1 MEKENLITE
10 EDKVGPI
17 PRYYHEAETARLER
31 TITRLFWALI
41 LVILLLVGTNGWW
54 IWRESQFVDE
64 VTETIETSAE
74 GGGNAY
80 GTIISG
86 DGSEVNY
93 GANESDA
100 NKNQGS

>member
-1 MEKENLITE
+1 MNCETC
-10 EDKVGPI
+10 
-17 PRYYHEAETARLER
+17 AERKKQAEPVPFIAYESAMARLER
-31 TITRLFWALI
+31 TIKRLWI
-41 LVILLLVGTNGWW
+41 LLMVMLVLLVGSNVAW
-54 IWRESQFVDE
+54 IVCESQFVDE

-93 GANESDA
+93 GESEG
-100 NKNQGS
+100 NSN